1 MVAESEDETFG
12 SFFDDGSR
20 RAEDMPPADALLMSK
35 VSVMGD
41 GDVTAV
47 FS

>member
-1 MVAESEDETFG
+1 MAESEDETFG

-20 RAEDMPPADALLMSK
+20 RAEDMPPADALMSK